1 MFNDFVIRILATEKE
16 AEQIQGMS
24 VKEIG
29 TISKEEEAKLYKSPE
44 GYGIPF
50 GKVGTAR
57 DYAQLILMVVNVSL
71 FYFSSRIVA
80 DGAEP
85 IHDWIRTLD

>member
-1 MFNDFVIRILATEKE
+1 
-16 AEQIQGMS
+16 MS

-29 TISKEEEAKLYKSPE
+29 TKSPEEEAKFYRSHE

-57 DYAQLILMVVNVSL
+57 DYAQLMLMVVSVR
-71 FYFSSRIVA
+71 FC
-80 DGAEP
+80 
-85 IHDWIRTLD
+85 